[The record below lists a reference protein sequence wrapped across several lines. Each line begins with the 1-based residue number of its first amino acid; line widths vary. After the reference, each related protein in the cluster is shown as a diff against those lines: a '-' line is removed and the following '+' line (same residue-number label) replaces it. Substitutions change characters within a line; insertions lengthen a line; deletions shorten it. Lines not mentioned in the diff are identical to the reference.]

1 MALRVLI
8 IGAGGR
14 EHALAWKIAKS
25 PILEHTYVCPGNAGT
40 SQEPKTSNVDNISPD
55 DFPAL
60 VAFALKNQVRRRS
73 FAHTPPSLILRIID
87 QPRHPRS

>member
-25 PILEHTYVCPGNAGT
+25 LVLEHTYVCPGNAGT
-40 SQEPKTSNVDNISPD
+40 SQEPKTSNIDDISPD

-60 VAFALKNQVRRRS
+60 VAFALKNQVRRHP
-73 FAHTPPSLILRIID
+73 FAHMPPSLILRVLD
-87 QPRHPRS
+87 QPRHPWS